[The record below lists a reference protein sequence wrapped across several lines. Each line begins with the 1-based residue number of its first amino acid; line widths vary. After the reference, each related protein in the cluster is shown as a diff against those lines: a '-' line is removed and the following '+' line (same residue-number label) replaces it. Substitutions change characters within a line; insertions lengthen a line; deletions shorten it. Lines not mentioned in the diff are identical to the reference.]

1 MIDNRKRKRG
11 QSEYDDLFEASKD
24 ESQDS
29 AINEAIV
36 GNIKNPDKYFNVNLR
51 SADKVINDG
60 GKIRITSTNDKYSN
74 PDPENSDTYAYN
86 EELFAKYDANMEYDK
101 AAAYLSQYQFY
112 DKKMEAKRRKRLNY
126 CTFSKM
132 QTQDILRQ
140 AKLDGQNN
148 VDAVKFVRAF
158 DANKLDDLDYQENPT
173 TGELEPTNYANSY
186 KTAYRNAMYSA
197 FANKDD
203 VSKLYMCAIKLS
215 KEQYTK
221 FINDLKRDGILET
234 DLVNGGL
241 DISEL
246 EDGRTQIKAIYNNPY
261 LEQIFKDLPVD
272 VGALQV
278 NNFDQ
283 DIFRG
288 YDVDGNELNRGVTK
302 AEQNEIDE
310 SMNNPFMAIKNVV
323 HTVLNGM
330 FDVAPRTAILQG
342 AYDRDHPVSAC
353 KYIYDKAADV
363 EYAYM
368 SATENGVNHRNVS
381 VVTSNFTNIAIQ
393 NILND
398 RYSGNKHKN
407 ETTEILEQTRTALAA
422 VKAQNWLADGVHIQ
436 SNIYSIFDEDQ
447 PDKNHISSVT
457 DDSERQW
464 LQSYLNSIN
473 FTDND
478 LKEQVR
484 TTYYND
490 GTVWFEV
497 EIPAGK
503 AQYQTES
510 RKTNDMAKVIVGKTI
525 NEVNSHPIYIRIRGI
540 KTTNDMQQMIDLDP
554 ACQGNI
560 IALQLYQ
567 FNESKRTNDGNTI
580 SCKNGQYTLTTPS
593 NQTYTITQSQAKE
606 AFALDF
612 LRDNL
617 DLEIHDNI
625 KQTNGQYDYSDAS
638 KLIKNRILE
647 MLPQLY
653 RVSGYKANI
662 INDRGELEKVSI
674 DPNVY
679 LNSDKPIDE
688 YTELTPETIDL
699 LKKAETLITNE
710 VRKVGTYFERNKQ

>member
-11 QSEYDDLFEASKD
+11 QSEYEDLFEASKD
-24 ESQDS
+24 ENQDS

-51 SADKVINDG
+51 KGDKVINDG
-60 GKIRITSTNDKYSN
+60 GRIRITSTSDKYSN
-74 PDPENSDTYAYN
+74 PDPENSNTYAYD

-101 AAAYLSQYQFY
+101 AAAYLNQYQFY

-140 AKLDGQNN
+140 AKLDGQDN
-148 VDAVKFVRAF
+148 VDAVKFVKAF

-173 TGELEPTNYANSY
+173 TGELEPSEHENSY
-186 KTAYRNAMYSA
+186 KVAYRDAMYSA

-203 VSKLYMCAIKLS
+203 VSKLYTCAINLS

-221 FINDLKRDGILET
+221 FINDLKQDGILESE
-234 DLVNGGL
+234 LVNGGL
-241 DISEL
+241 TIDEL
-246 EDGRTQIKAIYNNPY
+246 EDGRTQIKAKYNNPY

-272 VGALQV
+272 VGAFQV
-278 NNFDQ
+278 NNFDT

-288 YDVDGNELNRGVTK
+288 YDIEGNELNRGLTK
-302 AEQNEIDE
+302 AEQDEVDE
-310 SMNNPFMAIKNVV
+310 SMNNPFMEMKNVV
-323 HTVLNGM
+323 NTVLAGM
-330 FDVAPRTAILQG
+330 FNAAPKTAMLQG

-363 EYAYM
+363 EYAYN
-368 SATENGVNHRNVS
+368 SATENGVNHKNVS
-381 VVTSNFTNIAIQ
+381 AVTSNFTNIAIQ
-393 NILND
+393 RILND

-407 ETTEILEQTRTALAA
+407 ETKEILEQTRTALAA

-447 PDKNHISSVT
+447 PDKNHLSPVT

-510 RKTNDMAKVIVGKTI
+510 RKTNDMAKVIGGKTI
-525 NEVNSHPIYIRIRGI
+525 GEVNSHPVYIRIRGI

-560 IALQLYQ
+560 TALQLYQ

-593 NQTYTITQSQAKE
+593 NQTYPITQLQAKE

-638 KLIKNRILE
+638 KLIENRILE

-653 RVSGYKANI
+653 GLSGYKANI

-674 DPNVY
+674 DPKVY

-699 LKKAETLITNE
+699 LKKAEALITNE
-710 VRKVGTYFERNKQ
+710 VRKVGTYFERNK